1 MTGPATPSASP
12 GPSASAMRWSVE
24 SWDPAYGLPGEA
36 LDLDDTSADVVVDV
50 EVPAAEWVPLDVSP
64 PFAAGEGMS
73 ARVVFVDGV
82 RRVDARAWVHGPDAS
97 VAPALCATYGAG
109 AVRCDRSA
117 RIAAVLVERGLFT
130 ASPHASDVH
139 TRAGDYPLRTVGST
153 RVEALPLALQA
164 RMAELEIAAAG
175 AACADGCDLLIIDGP
190 LRGRGHLP
198 NAVGFIKTHQ
208 VAYLPPAQHG
218 VVGALTAGQ
227 RTPVFATGTAFS
239 RYACYLRL
247 PAGGTGGVTPPAAMG
262 AATGSAGTP
271 WAGVVR
277 LEVPAD
283 LDVPAAVALLQQ
295 AAGVL
300 PRYASQPH
308 KEPRAPQNLY
318 PIAGLERE
326 LRRRLGDEALLYRA
340 LRQAAA

>member
-1 MTGPATPSASP
+1 
-12 GPSASAMRWSVE
+12 MRWSVE

-50 EVPAAEWVPLDVSP
+50 EVAAAGWAPLDVSP
-64 PFAAGEGMS
+64 PGAPPGGTG
-73 ARVVFVDGV
+73 VVFIDGV
-82 RRVDARAWVHGPDAS
+82 RRVDARAWVHGPDGS

-109 AVRCDRSA
+109 AVRCLPGVPGRAGEAPTGASA
-117 RIAAVLVERGLFT
+117 RIAAVLIERGLFT
-130 ASPHASDVH
+130 ASPQAVDVH
-139 TRAGDYPLRTVGST
+139 TRAGDYAVRAVGST
-153 RVEALPLALQA
+153 RTEALPLALQV
-164 RMAELEIAAAG
+164 RMAELEIAAAE
-175 AACADGCDLLIIDGP
+175 AACDGGGDLLVIDGP

-208 VAYLPPAQHG
+208 VAYLPPAQHA
-218 VVGALTAGQ
+218 VVGALEAGQ

-247 PAGGTGGVTPPAAMG
+247 PGE
-262 AATGSAGTP
+262 AGTP

-283 LDVPAAVALLQQ
+283 LDVPVAVALVER

-300 PRYASQPH
+300 PRYASQSH

-340 LRQAAA
+340 LRRAAAA

>member
-1 MTGPATPSASP
+1 ME
-12 GPSASAMRWSVE
+12 WSVE

-36 LDLDDTSADVVVDV
+36 LDLDESSADVVVDV
-50 EVPAAEWVPLDVSP
+50 EVAIPEWAPLDVAP
-64 PFAAGEGMS
+64 PEHRDAIGA
-73 ARVVFVDGV
+73 VIFVDGV
-82 RRVDARAWVHGPDAS
+82 RRVDARAWVHGPDGS

-109 AVRCDRSA
+109 AVRCDGSA
-117 RIAAVLVERGLFT
+117 RIAAVLIERGLFT
-130 ASPHASDVH
+130 ASPHAVDVH

-153 RVEALPLALQA
+153 RTEALPLALQA
-164 RMAELEIAAAG
+164 RMAELEIAAAEQ
-175 AACADGCDLLIIDGP
+175 ACDGCDLLIVDGP

-198 NAVGFIKTHQ
+198 SAVGFIKTHQ
-208 VAYLPPAQHG
+208 VAYLPPGQHG
-218 VVGALTAGQ
+218 VVSALEAGQ

-247 PAGGTGGVTPPAAMG
+247 PG
-262 AATGSAGTP
+262 AVATP

-283 LDVPAAVALLQQ
+283 LDVPDAIDLLAR

-318 PIAGLERE
+318 PIAGLERQ

>member
-1 MTGPATPSASP
+1 MSGTNGT
-12 GPSASAMRWSVE
+12 AMRWSVE

-36 LDLDDTSADVVVDV
+36 LDLDETSADVVIDV
-50 EVPAAEWVPLDVSP
+50 EVAIPDWEPLDVLPSEDG
-64 PFAAGEGMS
+64 ADT
-73 ARVVFVDGV
+73 VVFVDGV
-82 RRVDARAWVHGPDAS
+82 RRVDARAWVEGPDGS

-109 AVRCDRSA
+109 AVRCAVSAIDAQPARTA
-117 RIAAVLVERGLFT
+117 RIAAALIERGLFT
-130 ASPHASDVH
+130 ASPFAADVH
-139 TRAGDYPLRTVGST
+139 TRPGDYPLRTVGST
-153 RVEALPLALQA
+153 RTEALPLALQA
-164 RMAELEIAAAG
+164 RMAELEIAAAEV
-175 AACADGCDLLIIDGP
+175 ACEEGCDLLIVDGP

-218 VVGALTAGQ
+218 VVSALTSGQ

-247 PAGGTGGVTPPAAMG
+247 PGGLD
-262 AATGSAGTP
+262 TP

-283 LDVPAAVALLQQ
+283 LEVADAIALLDR

-300 PRYASQPH
+300 PRYASHPH

>member
-1 MTGPATPSASP
+1 
-12 GPSASAMRWSVE
+12 MRWSVE

-36 LDLDDTSADVVVDV
+36 LDLDESSADVVVDI
-50 EVPAAEWVPLDVSP
+50 EVPSSDWAPLDVDP
-64 PFAAGEGMS
+64 PPAGGS
-73 ARVVFVDGV
+73 DASGAVVFVDGV
-82 RRVDARAWVHGPDAS
+82 RWVDARAWVEGPDGS

-109 AVRCDRSA
+109 AVRCPAPGVAGGSA

-130 ASPHASDVH
+130 ASPHAVDVH

-153 RVEALPLALQA
+153 RTEALPLALQA
-164 RMAELEIAAAG
+164 RMAELEITAAEE
-175 AACADGCDLLIIDGP
+175 ACDDGCDLLIVDGP

-198 NAVGFIKTHQ
+198 HAVGFIKTHR

-218 VVGALTAGQ
+218 VVSALEAGQ
-227 RTPVFATGTAFS
+227 RTPLFATGTAFS

-247 PAGGTGGVTPPAAMG
+247 PRGLA
-262 AATGSAGTP
+262 TP

-283 LDVPAAVALLQQ
+283 LDVPDAVALLAR

-300 PRYASQPH
+300 PRYASQAH

>member
-1 MTGPATPSASP
+1 MPDPV
-12 GPSASAMRWSVE
+12 AMRWSVE

-50 EVPAAEWVPLDVSP
+50 EVPAPDWCPLDVP
-64 PFAAGEGMS
+64 PPAGGGG
-73 ARVVFVDGV
+73 AGGGAVVFVDGV
-82 RRVDARAWVHGPDAS
+82 RRVDARAWVHSPDGS

-109 AVRCDRSA
+109 AVRCIPGSA
-117 RIAAVLVERGLFT
+117 HIAAVLVERGLFT
-130 ASPHASDVH
+130 ASPHGADVR
-139 TRAGDYPLRTVGST
+139 TRAGDYPLRSVGSA

-164 RMAELEIAAAG
+164 RMAELEIAAAEVG
-175 AACADGCDLLIIDGP
+175 CTGDCDLLVVDGP

-208 VAYLPPAQHG
+208 VAYLPPAQHR
-218 VVGALTAGQ
+218 VVSALEAGQ

-247 PAGGTGGVTPPAAMG
+247 PARGTGGVPPTSAAG
-262 AATGSAGTP
+262 AATDSLGTP

-283 LDVPAAVALLQQ
+283 LDVPVAVALLQR

-300 PRYASQPH
+300 PRYASHPH

-318 PIAGLERE
+318 PIAGLERQ

>member
-1 MTGPATPSASP
+1 MSTAAAAG
-12 GPSASAMRWSVE
+12 MRWSVE

-36 LDLDDTSADVVVDV
+36 LDLAESSADVVVDI
-50 EVPAAEWVPLDVSP
+50 EVATADWAPVDAVTDPPGGDAERRV
-64 PFAAGEGMS
+64 
-73 ARVVFVDGV
+73 VVFVDGV
-82 RRVDARAWVHGPDAS
+82 RRVDARAWVEGPDGS

-109 AVRCDRSA
+109 AVRCDGAA

-130 ASPHASDVH
+130 ASPYALDVH
-139 TRAGDYPLRTVGST
+139 TRAGDYPVRTVGST
-153 RVEALPLALQA
+153 RTEALPLALQA
-164 RMAELEIAAAG
+164 RMAELEISAAE
-175 AACADGCDLLIIDGP
+175 AACESGCDLLIVDGP

-208 VAYLPPAQHG
+208 VAYLPPAQHA
-218 VVGALTAGQ
+218 VVSALTAGQ
-227 RTPVFATGTAFS
+227 RSPVFATGTAFS

-247 PAGGTGGVTPPAAMG
+247 PGGLD
-262 AATGSAGTP
+262 TP

-283 LDVPAAVALLQQ
+283 LHVPDAVSLLAR
-295 AAGVL
+295 AAGAL
-300 PRYASQPH
+300 PRYASQTH

>member
-1 MTGPATPSASP
+1 MTSGTNGS
-12 GPSASAMRWSVE
+12 MQWSVE

-36 LDLDDTSADVVVDV
+36 LDLAESSADVVVDIEIAIPDWAPINV
-50 EVPAAEWVPLDVSP
+50 IPRMPADDGTGAVI
-64 PFAAGEGMS
+64 
-73 ARVVFVDGV
+73 FVDGV
-82 RRVDARAWVHGPDAS
+82 RRVDARAWVHGPDGT

-109 AVRCDRSA
+109 AVRCDGTA
-117 RIAAVLVERGLFT
+117 RIAAVLIERGLFT
-130 ASPHASDVH
+130 ASPHAVDVH
-139 TRAGDYPLRTVGST
+139 TRAGDYPLRSVGST
-153 RVEALPLALQA
+153 RTEALPLALQA
-164 RMAELEIAAAG
+164 RMAELEIAAAEE
-175 AACADGCDLLIIDGP
+175 ACNGGCDLLIVDGP
-190 LRGRGHLP
+190 LRGRVHLP

-208 VAYLPPAQHG
+208 VAYLPPDQHG
-218 VVGALTAGQ
+218 VVNALEAGQ

-247 PAGGTGGVTPPAAMG
+247 PGGLA
-262 AATGSAGTP
+262 TP

-283 LDVPAAVALLQQ
+283 LDVPHAIALLAR

>member
-1 MTGPATPSASP
+1 MSTAAD
-12 GPSASAMRWSVE
+12 AAMRWSVE

-36 LDLDDTSADVVVDV
+36 LDLDESSADVVVDI
-50 EVPAAEWVPLDVSP
+50 EVAIPDWAPLDVAP
-64 PFAAGEGMS
+64 PDLGAAGATG
-73 ARVVFVDGV
+73 AVVFVDGV
-82 RRVDARAWVHGPDAS
+82 RRVDARAWVHGPDGS
-97 VAPALCATYGAG
+97 VVAAICATYGAG
-109 AVRCDRSA
+109 AVRCVAPGVAGGSA
-117 RIAAVLVERGLFT
+117 RIASVLIERGLFT
-130 ASPHASDVH
+130 ASPHAVDVH
-139 TRAGDYPLRTVGST
+139 TRAGDYLLRTVGST
-153 RVEALPLALQA
+153 RTEALPLALQA
-164 RMAELEIAAAG
+164 RMGELEIAAAE
-175 AACADGCDLLIIDGP
+175 AACEGDCDLLIVDGP

-198 NAVGFIKTHQ
+198 HAVGFIKTHQ
-208 VAYLPPAQHG
+208 VAYLPQAQHA
-218 VVGALTAGQ
+218 VVTALEAGQ

-247 PAGGTGGVTPPAAMG
+247 PARGSGGAPLITAAR
-262 AATGSAGTP
+262 AAPDSVNTP

-283 LDVPAAVALLQQ
+283 LDAPDAIALLNT

>member
-1 MTGPATPSASP
+1 
-12 GPSASAMRWSVE
+12 
-24 SWDPAYGLPGEA
+24 
-36 LDLDDTSADVVVDV
+36 
-50 EVPAAEWVPLDVSP
+50 
-64 PFAAGEGMS
+64 
-73 ARVVFVDGV
+73 
-82 RRVDARAWVHGPDAS
+82 
-97 VAPALCATYGAG
+97 
-109 AVRCDRSA
+109 
-117 RIAAVLVERGLFT
+117 VERGLFT
-130 ASPHASDVH
+130 ASPYADDVH
-139 TRAGDYPLRTVGST
+139 TRAGVYPLRSVGST
-153 RVEALPLALQA
+153 RTEALPLALQA
-164 RMAELEIAAAG
+164 RMAELEITAAEE
-175 AACADGCDLLIIDGP
+175 ACGGCDLLIVDGP

-208 VAYLPPAQHG
+208 VAYLPPAQHA
-218 VVGALTAGQ
+218 VVTGLTAGQ

-247 PAGGTGGVTPPAAMG
+247 PGGTN
-262 AATGSAGTP
+262 TP

-283 LDVPAAVALLQQ
+283 LDVPDAVALLAR

-300 PRYASQPH
+300 PRFASQTH

-318 PIAGLERE
+318 PTAGLERE

>member
-1 MTGPATPSASP
+1 
-12 GPSASAMRWSVE
+12 MRWSVE

-36 LDLDDTSADVVVDV
+36 LDLEDSSADVVVDI
-50 EVPAAEWVPLDVSP
+50 EVPAAHWAPLDVP
-64 PFAAGEGMS
+64 PPLPGIADT
-73 ARVVFVDGV
+73 VVFIDGV
-82 RRVDARAWVHGPDAS
+82 RWVDARAWVHGPDGS

-109 AVRCDRSA
+109 AVRCDGAA
-117 RIAAVLVERGLFT
+117 RIAAVLIERGLFT
-130 ASPHASDVH
+130 ASPHAVDIH

-153 RVEALPLALQA
+153 RTEALPLALQA
-164 RMAELEIAAAG
+164 RMGELEITAAEE
-175 AACADGCDLLIIDGP
+175 ACDGGCDLLVVDGP

-218 VVGALTAGQ
+218 VVAALEPGQ
-227 RTPVFATGTAFS
+227 RTPVFATGTAWV
-239 RYACYLRL
+239 RYASYLRL
-247 PAGGTGGVTPPAAMG
+247 PARGTGGVFLTTAAD
-262 AATGSAGTP
+262 AARERVNTP

-283 LDVPAAVALLQQ
+283 LDVPEAIALIDRAA
-295 AAGVL
+295 AAL
-300 PRYASQPH
+300 PRFASESH

-318 PIAGLERE
+318 PISGLERQ

>member
-1 MTGPATPSASP
+1 MSTAAG
-12 GPSASAMRWSVE
+12 MRWSVE

-36 LDLDDTSADVVVDV
+36 LDLADSSADVVVDIELAAADWAPIDV
-50 EVPAAEWVPLDVSP
+50 LPVPPGIGADSGV
-64 PFAAGEGMS
+64 
-73 ARVVFVDGV
+73 VVFIDGV
-82 RRVDARAWVHGPDAS
+82 RRVDARAWVEGPDGS

-109 AVRCDRSA
+109 AVRCTNHPGAAAGSPPFSPGGNGASA
-117 RIAAVLVERGLFT
+117 GAHIASVLVERGLFT
-130 ASPHASDVH
+130 ASPYAVDVH
-139 TRAGDYPLRTVGST
+139 TRAGGYPLRTVGST
-153 RVEALPLALQA
+153 RTEALPLALQA
-164 RMAELEIAAAG
+164 RMAELEIAAAE
-175 AACADGCDLLIIDGP
+175 AACGGGCDLLIVDGP

-198 NAVGFIKTHQ
+198 NAVGYIKTHQ
-208 VAYLPPAQHG
+208 VTYLPPAQHA
-218 VVGALTAGQ
+218 VVSALTAAQ

-247 PAGGTGGVTPPAAMG
+247 PVAHA
-262 AATGSAGTP
+262 TP

-277 LEVPAD
+277 LEVPAE
-283 LDVPAAVALLQQ
+283 LDVPDAVALLAR

-300 PRYASQPH
+300 PRYASQTH

-340 LRQAAA
+340 LRVAAA

>member
-1 MTGPATPSASP
+1 
-12 GPSASAMRWSVE
+12 MRWAVE

-36 LDLDDTSADVVVDV
+36 LDLEDSSGDVVVDV
-50 EVPAAEWVPLDVSP
+50 EVPAAEWAPLDVP
-64 PFAAGEGMS
+64 PAPGAQAAATGGDGSAAAGSEGV
-73 ARVVFVDGV
+73 VVFVDGV
-82 RRVDARAWVHGPDAS
+82 RRVDARAWVHGPDGS

-109 AVRCDRSA
+109 AVRCDGAA
-117 RIAAVLVERGLFT
+117 RVAAVLVERGLFT
-130 ASPHASDVH
+130 ASPHAVDVH
-139 TRAGDYPLRTVGST
+139 TRAGAYPLRTVGST
-153 RVEALPLALQA
+153 RTEALPLALQA
-164 RMAELEIAAAG
+164 QMGQLEVAAAEAARAAAG
-175 AACADGCDLLIIDGP
+175 ELLVVDGP

-208 VAYLPPAQHG
+208 VAYLPPAQHA
-218 VVGALTAGQ
+218 VVGALAPGQ
-227 RTPVFATGTAFS
+227 RTPVFATGTAWV

-247 PAGGTGGVTPPAAMG
+247 PGGAR
-262 AATGSAGTP
+262 TP

-277 LEVPAD
+277 LEVSAS
-283 LDVPAAVALLQQ
+283 LDVTSAVGLVER

>member
-1 MTGPATPSASP
+1 MQ
-12 GPSASAMRWSVE
+12 WSVE
-24 SWDPAYGLPGEA
+24 SWDPAYGLPGAA
-36 LDLDDTSADVVVDV
+36 LDLDESSADVVVDI
-50 EVPAAEWVPLDVSP
+50 EVATSDWAPLDVRSP
-64 PFAAGEGMS
+64 GPGDGAQHGA
-73 ARVVFVDGV
+73 VVFVDGV
-82 RRVDARAWVHGPDAS
+82 RRVDARAWVHGPDGS

-109 AVRCDRSA
+109 AVRCMPAPSHHGPSGGSA
-117 RIAAVLVERGLFT
+117 TIAAVLVERGLFT
-130 ASPHASDVH
+130 ASPHAVDVR
-139 TRAGDYPLRTVGST
+139 TRAGAYPLRTVGST
-153 RVEALPLALQA
+153 RTEALPLALQA
-164 RMAELEIAAAG
+164 RMAELEIAAAE
-175 AACADGCDLLIIDGP
+175 AACDGDCDLLVVDGP

-208 VAYLPPAQHG
+208 VAYLPLAQHG
-218 VVGALTAGQ
+218 VVSSLEAGQ

-247 PAGGTGGVTPPAAMG
+247 PGT
-262 AATGSAGTP
+262 SNTP

-277 LEVPAD
+277 LEVPAH
-283 LDVPAAVALLQQ
+283 LDVTDAVALLAR

-300 PRYASQPH
+300 PRYASQAH

>member
-1 MTGPATPSASP
+1 
-12 GPSASAMRWSVE
+12 MRWSVE

-36 LDLDDTSADVVVDV
+36 LDLDDSSADVVVDI
-50 EVPAAEWVPLDVSP
+50 EAAAADWAPLDVP
-64 PFAAGEGMS
+64 PPCTLPGGTGA
-73 ARVVFVDGV
+73 VVFVDGV
-82 RRVDARAWVHGPDAS
+82 RRVDARAWVHGPDGS

-109 AVRCDRSA
+109 AVRCLSGGAPGRPGEATTGGSA

-130 ASPHASDVH
+130 ASPQAVDVH
-139 TRAGDYPLRTVGST
+139 TRAGDYAVRAVGST
-153 RVEALPLALQA
+153 RTEALPLALQA
-164 RMAELEIAAAG
+164 RMAELEIAAAE
-175 AACADGCDLLIIDGP
+175 AACDGCDLLVVDGP

-218 VVGALTAGQ
+218 VVDALEAGQ
-227 RTPVFATGTAFS
+227 RTPVFATGTAFA

-247 PAGGTGGVTPPAAMG
+247 PGGVA
-262 AATGSAGTP
+262 TP

-283 LDVPAAVALLQQ
+283 LEVPVAVALVER

-300 PRYASQPH
+300 PRYASQSH

-340 LRQAAA
+340 LRLAAAA

>member
-1 MTGPATPSASP
+1 MTVATN
-12 GPSASAMRWSVE
+12 GAMEWSVE

-36 LDLDDTSADVVVDV
+36 LDLDESSADVVVDIEV
-50 EVPAAEWVPLDVSP
+50 AVPDWAPMEVPPVLPGDDG
-64 PFAAGEGMS
+64 AG
-73 ARVVFVDGV
+73 VVIFVDGV
-82 RRVDARAWVHGPDAS
+82 RRVDARAWVHGPDGT

-109 AVRCDRSA
+109 AVRCDGAA
-117 RIAAVLVERGLFT
+117 RIAAVLIERGLFT
-130 ASPHASDVH
+130 ASPHAVDVH

-153 RVEALPLALQA
+153 RTEALPLALQA
-164 RMAELEIAAAG
+164 RMAELEIAAAEE
-175 AACADGCDLLIIDGP
+175 ACRGDCDLLIVDGP

-198 NAVGFIKTHQ
+198 NAVGFIKTHR

-218 VVGALTAGQ
+218 VVNSLQPTQ
-227 RTPVFATGTAFS
+227 RTPVFATGSAFS

-247 PAGGTGGVTPPAAMG
+247 PGGVD
-262 AATGSAGTP
+262 TP

-283 LDVPAAVALLQQ
+283 LDVSDAIALLAR
-295 AAGVL
+295 AAGAL

-340 LRQAAA
+340 LRIAAAA

>member
-1 MTGPATPSASP
+1 VSASTD
-12 GPSASAMRWSVE
+12 GAMQWSVE

-36 LDLDDTSADVVVDV
+36 LDLDESSADVVVDI
-50 EVPAAEWVPLDVSP
+50 EVAVPDWAAVDVFPLRPGDDG
-64 PFAAGEGMS
+64 AGV
-73 ARVVFVDGV
+73 VVFVDGV
-82 RRVDARAWVHGPDAS
+82 RRVDARAWVHGPDGT
-97 VAPALCATYGAG
+97 VVPALCATYGAG
-109 AVRCDRSA
+109 AVRCDGSA
-117 RIAAVLVERGLFT
+117 RIAAVLIERGLFT
-130 ASPHASDVH
+130 ASPHAVDVH

-153 RVEALPLALQA
+153 RTEALPLALQA
-164 RMAELEIAAAG
+164 RMAELEITASEQ
-175 AACADGCDLLIIDGP
+175 ACSGDCDLLVVDGP

-198 NAVGFIKTHQ
+198 NAVGFIKTHR
-208 VAYLPPAQHG
+208 VAYLPPDQHG
-218 VVGALTAGQ
+218 VVNSLQSGQ

-247 PAGGTGGVTPPAAMG
+247 PARGPGGVPPITAAR
-262 AATGSAGTP
+262 AARDSLDTP

-283 LDVPAAVALLQQ
+283 LDVPDAVALLAR

-340 LRQAAA
+340 LRSAAAA

>member
-1 MTGPATPSASP
+1 MTTATNGP
-12 GPSASAMRWSVE
+12 MQWSVE

-36 LDLDDTSADVVVDV
+36 LDLDESSADVVVDI
-50 EVPAAEWVPLDVSP
+50 EVAVPDWAPLDVLSP
-64 PFAAGEGMS
+64 QPGDS
-73 ARVVFVDGV
+73 ATGAVIFVDGV
-82 RRVDARAWVHGPDAS
+82 RRVDARAWVHGPDGS

-109 AVRCDRSA
+109 AVRCDGSA
-117 RIAAVLVERGLFT
+117 RIAAALVERGLFT
-130 ASPHASDVH
+130 ASPHAVDVH
-139 TRAGDYPLRTVGST
+139 TRAGDYPLRSVGST
-153 RVEALPLALQA
+153 RTEALPLALQA
-164 RMAELEIAAAG
+164 RMAELEIAAAEE
-175 AACADGCDLLIIDGP
+175 ACNGGCDLLIVDGP

-218 VVGALTAGQ
+218 VVSALEAGQ

-247 PAGGTGGVTPPAAMG
+247 PGGLA
-262 AATGSAGTP
+262 TP

-283 LDVPAAVALLQQ
+283 LDVPDAIALLAR
-295 AAGVL
+295 AAGAL
-300 PRYASQPH
+300 PRYASKPH

>member
-1 MTGPATPSASP
+1 MQ
-12 GPSASAMRWSVE
+12 WSVE

-36 LDLDDTSADVVVDV
+36 LDLEDSSADVVVDI
-50 EVPAAEWVPLDVSP
+50 EVPAPNWAPLDVP
-64 PFAAGEGMS
+64 PPVDLGCDA
-73 ARVVFVDGV
+73 VVFIDGV
-82 RRVDARAWVHGPDAS
+82 RRVDARAWVHGPDGS

-109 AVRCDRSA
+109 AVRCDGTA
-117 RIAAVLVERGLFT
+117 RIAAALVERGLFT
-130 ASPHASDVH
+130 ASPHAVDVH

-153 RVEALPLALQA
+153 RIEALPLALQA
-164 RMAELEIAAAG
+164 RMAELEITAAEE
-175 AACADGCDLLIIDGP
+175 ACNGGCDLLIVDGP

-208 VAYLPPAQHG
+208 VAYLPSAQHG
-218 VVGALTAGQ
+218 VVSALEPCQ

-239 RYACYLRL
+239 RYASYLRL
-247 PAGGTGGVTPPAAMG
+247 PARRTGGVPLTTAAG
-262 AATGSAGTP
+262 AATERLATP

-283 LDVPAAVALLQQ
+283 LDVPVAVALIER
-295 AAGVL
+295 AAAVL
-300 PRYASQPH
+300 PRYASQPP

>member
-1 MTGPATPSASP
+1 MTAVTNG
-12 GPSASAMRWSVE
+12 AMQWSVE

-36 LDLDDTSADVVVDV
+36 LDLDESSADVVVDI
-50 EVPAAEWVPLDVSP
+50 EVAIPEWVPLDVLP
-64 PFAAGEGMS
+64 LVPGDDGAGV
-73 ARVVFVDGV
+73 VVFVDGV
-82 RRVDARAWVHGPDAS
+82 RRVDARAWVHGPDGT
-97 VAPALCATYGAG
+97 VTPALCATYGAG
-109 AVRCDRSA
+109 AVRCDGSA
-117 RIAAVLVERGLFT
+117 RIAAVLIERGLFT
-130 ASPHASDVH
+130 ASPHAVDVH
-139 TRAGDYPLRTVGST
+139 TRAGSYPLRTVGST
-153 RVEALPLALQA
+153 RTEALPLALQA
-164 RMAELEIAAAG
+164 RMAELEIG
-175 AACADGCDLLIIDGP
+175 AAEEACSGDCDLLIVDGP

-218 VVGALTAGQ
+218 VVNNLRSGQ

-247 PAGGTGGVTPPAAMG
+247 PGGL
-262 AATGSAGTP
+262 GTP

-283 LDVPAAVALLQQ
+283 LDVPDAIALLAR

-300 PRYASQPH
+300 PRYASQTH

-340 LRQAAA
+340 LRSAAAA

>member
-1 MTGPATPSASP
+1 MSTVAG
-12 GPSASAMRWSVE
+12 GMRWSVE

-36 LDLDDTSADVVVDV
+36 LDLDESSADVVVDI
-50 EVPAAEWVPLDVSP
+50 EVAIPDWAPIDVLSP
-64 PFAAGEGMS
+64 EPGDGATGA
-73 ARVVFVDGV
+73 VIFVDGV
-82 RRVDARAWVHGPDAS
+82 RRVDARAWVHGPDGS

-109 AVRCDRSA
+109 AVRCDGSA

-130 ASPHASDVH
+130 ASPHAFDVH

-153 RVEALPLALQA
+153 RTEALPLALQA
-164 RMAELEIAAAG
+164 RMAELEITAAEE
-175 AACADGCDLLIIDGP
+175 ACNGGCDLLIVDGP

-218 VVGALTAGQ
+218 VVSALEAGQ

-247 PAGGTGGVTPPAAMG
+247 PARGTGGVPPTTAAG
-262 AATGSAGTP
+262 AAKESLATP

-283 LDVPAAVALLQQ
+283 LDVSDAIALL
-295 AAGVL
+295 ARATGVL

>member
-1 MTGPATPSASP
+1 MSTAAAS
-12 GPSASAMRWSVE
+12 GMRWSVE

-36 LDLDDTSADVVVDV
+36 LDLAESSADVVVDI
-50 EVPAAEWVPLDVSP
+50 EVAVADWAPIDVLAP
-64 PFAAGEGMS
+64 PPGAGEVDV
-73 ARVVFVDGV
+73 VVFVDGV
-82 RRVDARAWVHGPDAS
+82 RRVDARAWVEGPDGS
-97 VAPALCATYGAG
+97 VAAALCATYGAG
-109 AVRCDRSA
+109 AVRCDGSA

-130 ASPHASDVH
+130 ASPYAADVH
-139 TRAGDYPLRTVGST
+139 TRAGDYPLRRVGST
-153 RVEALPLALQA
+153 RTEALPLALQA
-164 RMAELEIAAAG
+164 RMAELEITAAEQ
-175 AACADGCDLLIIDGP
+175 ACDGGCDLLIVDGP

-208 VAYLPPAQHG
+208 VAYLPPAQHT
-218 VVGALTAGQ
+218 VVNALTAGQ

-247 PAGGTGGVTPPAAMG
+247 PGGAD
-262 AATGSAGTP
+262 TP

-283 LDVPAAVALLQQ
+283 LDVPVAIALLAR

-300 PRYASQPH
+300 PRYASQAH

-318 PIAGLERE
+318 PIAGLERQ

>member
-1 MTGPATPSASP
+1 MSSAP
-12 GPSASAMRWSVE
+12 GAAMRWSVE

-36 LDLDDTSADVVVDV
+36 LDLAESSADVVVDI
-50 EVPAAEWVPLDVSP
+50 EVPEADWAAIDVTP
-64 PFAAGEGMS
+64 PTVETVAA
-73 ARVVFVDGV
+73 VVFVDGV
-82 RRVDARAWVHGPDAS
+82 RRVDARAWVHGPDDS
-97 VAPALCATYGAG
+97 VTAALCATYGAG
-109 AVRCDRSA
+109 AVRCDGSA
-117 RIAAVLVERGLFT
+117 RIAAALVERGLFT
-130 ASPHASDVH
+130 ASPHAVDVH
-139 TRAGDYPLRTVGST
+139 TRAGDYPVRTVGST
-153 RVEALPLALQA
+153 RTEALPLALQA
-164 RMAELEIAAAG
+164 RMAELEITAAEV
-175 AACADGCDLLIIDGP
+175 ACGGGCDLLIVDGP

-218 VVGALTAGQ
+218 VVTTLAPAQ

-247 PAGGTGGVTPPAAMG
+247 PG
-262 AATGSAGTP
+262 AVNTP

-277 LEVPAD
+277 LEVPAE
-283 LDVPAAVALLQQ
+283 LDVPDAIALLDR

>member
-1 MTGPATPSASP
+1 VTTAAAP
-12 GPSASAMRWSVE
+12 GMRWSVE

-36 LDLDDTSADVVVDV
+36 LDLAESSADVVVDI
-50 EVPAAEWVPLDVSP
+50 EVAVADWAPIDVLAFEAAERD
-64 PFAAGEGMS
+64 AS
-73 ARVVFVDGV
+73 AIVFVDGV
-82 RRVDARAWVHGPDAS
+82 RRVEARAWVHGPDGT

-109 AVRCDRSA
+109 AVRCDGAA
-117 RIAAVLVERGLFT
+117 RIAAVLIERGLFT
-130 ASPHASDVH
+130 ASPHAVDVH
-139 TRAGDYPLRTVGST
+139 TRAGEYPVRTVGST
-153 RVEALPLALQA
+153 RTEALPLALQA
-164 RMAELEIAAAG
+164 RMAELEIAAAEE
-175 AACADGCDLLIIDGP
+175 ACNGGCDLLIVDGP

-208 VAYLPPAQHG
+208 VAYLPPAQHN
-218 VVGALTAGQ
+218 VVSALVASQ

-247 PAGGTGGVTPPAAMG
+247 PARGSGGVPPITAAR
-262 AATGSAGTP
+262 AASDSLDTP

-277 LEVPAD
+277 LEVPAE
-283 LDVPAAVALLQQ
+283 LEVPEAVALLDR

>member
-1 MTGPATPSASP
+1 MTTAA
-12 GPSASAMRWSVE
+12 ASAMRWSVE

-36 LDLDDTSADVVVDV
+36 LDLAESSADVVVDI
-50 EVPAAEWVPLDVSP
+50 EVATADWAPIDIGTAA
-64 PFAAGEGMS
+64 AAGAGETS
-73 ARVVFVDGV
+73 VVVFVDGV
-82 RRVDARAWVHGPDAS
+82 RRVDARAWVEGPDGS
-97 VAPALCATYGAG
+97 VAAALCATYGAG
-109 AVRCDRSA
+109 AVRCDGSA

-130 ASPHASDVH
+130 ASPYAGDVR
-139 TRAGDYPLRTVGST
+139 TRAGDYLLRTVGST
-153 RVEALPLALQA
+153 RTEALPLALQA
-164 RMAELEIAAAG
+164 RMAELEIAAAEF
-175 AACADGCDLLIIDGP
+175 ACDSGCDLLVVDGP

-208 VAYLPPAQHG
+208 VAYLPPAQHA
-218 VVGALTAGQ
+218 VVSALTAGQ

-247 PAGGTGGVTPPAAMG
+247 PG
-262 AATGSAGTP
+262 AVATP

-283 LDVPAAVALLQQ
+283 LDVPDAVALLAR

-300 PRYASQPH
+300 PRFASQTH

-326 LRRRLGDEALLYRA
+326 LRRRLGDEGLLYRA